1 MKFFNKIT
9 LIVFVFTI
17 IFTAIQFPNLPSEV
31 PSHYNIMGEADA
43 WANKW
48 FIFFI
53 PLLGFGLWLLL
64 GQVEKFPEFINMPN
78 GGEPLNKEQLKNSV
92 VLMYMIRNEVL
103 LFMSLLTLK
112 EVFTAIGYQINL
124 GVWEFV
130 IFIVV
135 MTGTIM
141 WYIVKNKQ
149 LKTT

>member
-1 MKFFNKIT
+1 MKLFNKFT
-9 LIVFVFTI
+9 LAVFLFTI
-17 IFTAIQFPNLPSEV
+17 VFTAIQFPNLPSEV

-64 GQVEKFPEFINMPN
+64 GQVEKFPDFINMPN

-112 EVFTAIGYQINL
+112 EVFTAIGYAINL

-130 IFIVV
+130 LFALMMTVTIV
-135 MTGTIM
+135 
-141 WYIVKNKQ
+141 WYLVKNNK
-149 LKTT
+149 LKTA

>member
-1 MKFFNKIT
+1 MKLFNKIT
-9 LIVFVFTI
+9 LIVFLFTI
-17 IFTAIQFPNLPSEV
+17 VFTAIQFPNLPSEV

-53 PLLGFGLWLLL
+53 PLVGFGLWLLL

-78 GGEPLNKEQLKNSV
+78 GGEPLNQDQLQNSIG
-92 VLMYMIRNEVL
+92 LMYMIRNEIL

-135 MTGTIM
+135 MTVMIV
-141 WYIVKNKQ
+141 WYIVKNNK
-149 LKTT
+149 LRTA

>member
-1 MKFFNKIT
+1 MKLFNKIT

-48 FIFFI
+48 FIFFL
-53 PLLGFGLWLLL
+53 PLVGLGLWLLL
-64 GQVEKFPEFINMPN
+64 GQVEKFSEFINMPN
-78 GGEPLNKEQLKNSV
+78 GGAPLNEQQLHNIIG
-92 VLMYMIRNEVL
+92 LMYMIRNEIL

>member
-1 MKFFNKIT
+1 MKLFNKIT
-9 LIVFVFTI
+9 LSVFVFTI

-48 FIFFI
+48 FIFFL
-53 PLLGFGLWLLL
+53 PLVGLGLWLLL

-78 GGEPLNKEQLKNSV
+78 GGAPLNEQQLQNSIG
-92 VLMYMIRNEVL
+92 LMYMIRNEIL

-130 IFIVV
+130 IFAVIMIV
-135 MTGTIM
+135 TIV
-141 WYIVKNKQ
+141 WYVVKNNK
-149 LKTT
+149 LRTA

>member
-1 MKFFNKIT
+1 MKLFNKIT
-9 LIVFVFTI
+9 IAVFIITIV
-17 IFTAIQFPNLPSEV
+17 FTAIQFPNLPSEV

-112 EVFTAIGYQINL
+112 EVFTAIGYAINL

>member
-1 MKFFNKIT
+1 MKLFSKIT
-9 LIVFVFTI
+9 LAVFIITIV
-17 IFTAIQFPNLPSEV
+17 FTAIQFPNLPSEV

-78 GGEPLNKEQLKNSV
+78 DGRPLNAAQQQNSIFM
-92 VLMYMIRNEVL
+92 LHTLRNEVL

-112 EVFTAIGYQINL
+112 EVLTSIGYPIRL
-124 GVWEFV
+124 GIWEFV
-130 IFIVV
+130 IFIGVLTV
-135 MTGTIM
+135 TLI
-141 WYIVKNKQ
+141 WFIVKNQK
-149 LKTT
+149 LKTA

>member
-1 MKFFNKIT
+1 MKLFNKIT

-48 FIFFI
+48 FIFFL
-53 PLLGFGLWLLL
+53 PLVGLGLWLLL

-78 GGEPLNKEQLKNSV
+78 GGEPLNQDQLQNSIG
-92 VLMYMIRNEVL
+92 LMYMIRNEIL

-141 WYIVKNKQ
+141 WYIVKNNK
-149 LKTT
+149 LRTA

>member
-1 MKFFNKIT
+1 MKLFNKIT
-9 LIVFVFTI
+9 IAVFIITIV
-17 IFTAIQFPNLPSEV
+17 FTAIQFPTLPSEV
-31 PSHYNIMGEADA
+31 PSHYNFMGEADA

-53 PLLGFGLWLLL
+53 PLVGFGLWLLL

-78 GGEPLNKEQLKNSV
+78 GGEPLNDAQLQNSIG
-92 VLMYMIRNEVL
+92 LMYMIRNEVL

-112 EVFTAIGYQINL
+112 EVFISIGYPINL

-130 IFIVV
+130 IFVV
-135 MTGTIM
+135 MMTVTIV
-141 WYIVKNKQ
+141 WYLVKNNK